1 MSDDAYPSP
10 DLPLGKI
17 SKSLPEQLAE
27 RLLEEIVT
35 GRIPHETRLKEEALA
50 REHAVSRATVREALI
65 ALAKGGYVE
74 RIPRFGARVRNI
86 DHDDIINLFEIRAA
100 LLGVAARRCSG
111 NPDPAFRAA
120 LRDLVSQMERLAA
133 DATSDPQVFSERSI
147 RAQALLMQAS
157 GNRRLA
163 DFYEQLSTLSTW
175 QLIRGRAT
183 SFLRDERRRQSAGDW
198 RQIEAAINNADG
210 DAAEQAARRLLA
222 NSADG
227 VRAELARV
235 ESSSPLPR

>member
-1 MSDDAYPSP
+1 MPDDAPSP
-10 DLPLGKI
+10 FDLPLGKT

-27 RLLEEIVT
+27 RLLEGIVT

-65 ALAKGGYVE
+65 VLAKGGYVE
-74 RIPRFGARVRNI
+74 RIPRFGARVRSI
-86 DHDDIINLFEIRAA
+86 DRDDIFNLFEIRAA
-100 LLGVAARRCSG
+100 LLGVAARRCSD
-111 NPDPAFRAA
+111 NSEPAFRDA
-120 LRDLVSQMERLAA
+120 LRDLVNEMGRLAA
-133 DATSDPQVFSERSI
+133 DVNGDPQAFSERSI
-147 RAQALLMQAS
+147 RAQALLMHAS

-163 DFYEQLSTLSTW
+163 DFYDQLSTLSTW

-183 SFLRDERRRQSAGDW
+183 SFLRDERRRQSTGDW
-198 RQIEAAINNADG
+198 RQIEAAISNQDA